1 MFKAVSKAKRQ
12 GLYAELQIA
21 TIKLKLGHFRE
32 AKVALREILQ
42 EDPKVTWVV
51 EFSREEYKIIRYIFG
66 IKINILKEDYCIL

>member
-42 EDPKVTWVV
+42 EDPKVIWFV
-51 EFSREEYKIIRYIFG
+51 EFSRKGYKIR
-66 IKINILKEDYCIL
+66 

>member
-1 MFKAVSKAKRQ
+1 MLSKVFYPGIKKSILFFKAASKAKRQ

-51 EFSREEYKIIRYIFG
+51 
-66 IKINILKEDYCIL
+66 

>member
-1 MFKAVSKAKRQ
+1 MKLDFKKSSVQMSRSPCYLCQAASKAKRQ

-42 EDPKVTWVV
+42 EDPKVIWFV
-51 EFSREEYKIIRYIFG
+51 EFSRKGYKIR
-66 IKINILKEDYCIL
+66 